1 MVGIP
6 RAKRFNEIVA
16 MDVGELEGRKFLMFV
31 DMDTCYVKETL
42 IRIKR
47 PKIIVKKLLEKW
59 MWMDIGGEVDLKR
72 NEPNELEFTRQ
83 RN

>member
-31 DMDTCYVKETL
+31 DMDTYYVKETL
-42 IRIKR
+42 IRIKNNC
-47 PKIIVKKLLEKW
+47 KNNCKKVVGE
-59 MWMDIGGEVDLKR
+59 MDVVEFCAERSVRLR
-72 NEPNELEFTRQ
+72 N
-83 RN
+83 